1 MGNIS
6 HLPFCLYLFKALQS
20 RGYKGK
26 LLVSLVGVR
35 GFDGQSSGANLTYTL
50 SPPDWGEAIPADEVS
65 NQHSHYVSYSCCGS
79 LIF

>member
-6 HLPFCLYLFKALQS
+6 HLPCCLNLSKALQS
-20 RGYKGK
+20 RGFKGK

-50 SPPDWGEAIPADEVS
+50 SPPDWGEVIPADEVCS
-65 NQHSHYVSYSCCGS
+65 QHRHDIYLSCS
-79 LIF
+79 SRLIC